1 MFLDWFTATGVVAVV
16 GMIGVLMYMC
26 RTEGCRKSPPKAA
39 AAQRMGNRA
48 IESSHNVR
56 DPL

>member
-26 RTEGCRKSPPKAA
+26 RTQVCGKPPPKAA
-39 AAQRMGNRA
+39 VAQCGGNRA
-48 IESSHNVR
+48 VKGSHNVR

>member
-26 RTEGCRKSPPKAA
+26 RTEGCGESPGKTA
-39 AAQRMGNRA
+39 AAQCMGNRA
-48 IESSHNVR
+48 IKGSHNVR